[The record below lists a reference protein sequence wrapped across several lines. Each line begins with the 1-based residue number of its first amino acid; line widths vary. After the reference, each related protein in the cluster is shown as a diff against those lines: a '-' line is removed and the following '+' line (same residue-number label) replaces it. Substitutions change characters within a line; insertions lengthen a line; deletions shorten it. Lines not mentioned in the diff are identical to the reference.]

1 MKKLALFSM
10 LLGLGLFTIGCAE
23 SKPKAN
29 PPVAAP
35 ADTAT
40 DGDKPVDEGAP
51 AEDMPAEEGAAGE
64 DKPAADEPAGED
76 KPAADEPAGE
86 DKPADEKPADE
97 KAPE

>member
-10 LLGLGLFTIGCAE
+10 LLGLGLFTIGCGE
-23 SKPKAN
+23 TKPKAV
-29 PPVAAP
+29 PPVAQP
-35 ADTAT
+35 ADTT

-51 AEDMPAEEGAAGE
+51 SEEMPE

-76 KPAADEPAGE
+76 KPAADEPAGDE
-86 DKPADEKPADE
+86 KPADEKPADE